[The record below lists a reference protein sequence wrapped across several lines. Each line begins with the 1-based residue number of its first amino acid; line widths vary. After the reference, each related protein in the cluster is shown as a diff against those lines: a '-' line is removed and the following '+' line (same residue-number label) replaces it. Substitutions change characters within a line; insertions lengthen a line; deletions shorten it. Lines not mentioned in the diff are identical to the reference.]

1 MATILEEGKR
11 GVTSICSNVIFLLD
25 TSGSMYG
32 ERINQLNYGM
42 NETLNALIDVSLKQ
56 ETDVYVRVVEY
67 NNSAKWIIGSADK
80 GVEVESAARQ
90 WRNLTANGGTD
101 TAGAIELSLKALR
114 TEYIGL
120 RNKKPVVILITD
132 GDSNDRKATERAS
145 DILKSAMSG
154 SSGKE
159 KIIRVAVGVQDYN
172 ASELEYFASKGNI
185 KDENGMR
192 ENVPLVFGVD
202 SVDKL
207 AGVIQNVTVSSLY
220 STTNKDAVDFSNGD
234 DTNTAASLAKEQD
247 DDLVIID
254 TTDKTEE
261 SWDDT

>member
-1 MATILEEGKR
+1 
-11 GVTSICSNVIFLLD
+11 
-25 TSGSMYG
+25 
-32 ERINQLNYGM
+32 
-42 NETLNALIDVSLKQ
+42 
-56 ETDVYVRVVEY
+56 
-67 NNSAKWIIGSADK
+67 
-80 GVEVESAARQ
+80 
-90 WRNLTANGGTD
+90 
-101 TAGAIELSLKALR
+101 
-114 TEYIGL
+114 
-120 RNKKPVVILITD
+120 
-132 GDSNDRKATERAS
+132 
-145 DILKSAMSG
+145 MSG

-254 TTDKTEE
+254 TTDRTEE